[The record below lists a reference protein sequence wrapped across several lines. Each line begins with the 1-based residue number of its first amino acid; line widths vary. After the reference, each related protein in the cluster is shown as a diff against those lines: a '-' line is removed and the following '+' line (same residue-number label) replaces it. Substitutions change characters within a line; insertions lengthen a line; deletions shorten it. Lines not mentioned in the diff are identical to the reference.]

1 MAETPLN
8 ILNTEARNEW
18 VRLRTLINLRW
29 MAIIGQSGAVMF
41 TTLQLDLLLNIGMCL
56 LAIGAAVAFNI
67 ASTIVYPENKRLS
80 ERETMLTL
88 LFDLSQLVFLH
99 RLQFPPPPC
108 AFDPPFFWASWQYS

>member
-56 LAIGAAVAFNI
+56 LA
-67 ASTIVYPENKRLS
+67 
-80 ERETMLTL
+80 
-88 LFDLSQLVFLH
+88 
-99 RLQFPPPPC
+99 
-108 AFDPPFFWASWQYS
+108 